1 MNDVKHTPGTWY
13 WDDEVWTDYDPAER
27 APWLIG
33 ADGRLILTGQ
43 IRCQTKADADLISA
57 APELLEAL
65 QWMSNLWQCTCAMN
79 GWDPEHAREY
89 QRAKDV
95 LAKAEGKS

>member
-65 QWMSNLWQCTCAMN
+65 IAVVSVADRATVEF
-79 GWDPEHAREY
+79 DKAR
-89 QRAKDV
+89 AAI
-95 LAKAEGKS
+95 AKARGAA